1 MQFSDIRNFY
11 HSNTFQTREVVV
23 KLWKLGFLPQL
34 LPFVSVLH
42 SIHGTE
48 RCGGSNEEGRIRMTD
63 DSLLIQEIKN
73 GDVELYSE
81 LMRRYQR
88 KILAF
93 VYHMLKNSSLEMMA
107 EDLCSETFYKAYKSL
122 HSFREVDAS
131 FSTWLYTIARNTVLS
146 ELRKQKNGSVPLE
159 ESGFVPLAPNSMVP
173 EQAALRNER
182 VQMVREAIDLLPEK
196 QRSALILRE
205 YDQMDYQEIAEILS
219 QSVSSVKSLLFR
231 ARASVKI
238 RLEPYFYDSVYD
250 EPIEG
255 MKRK

>member
-1 MQFSDIRNFY
+1 
-11 HSNTFQTREVVV
+11 
-23 KLWKLGFLPQL
+23 
-34 LPFVSVLH
+34 
-42 SIHGTE
+42 
-48 RCGGSNEEGRIRMTD
+48 
-63 DSLLIQEIKN
+63 
-73 GDVELYSE
+73 
-81 LMRRYQR
+81 
-88 KILAF
+88 
-93 VYHMLKNSSLEMMA
+93 
-107 EDLCSETFYKAYKSL
+107 
-122 HSFREVDAS
+122 
-131 FSTWLYTIARNTVLS
+131 
-146 ELRKQKNGSVPLE
+146 
-159 ESGFVPLAPNSMVP
+159 MVP

-231 ARASVKI
+231 ARASVKV